1 MSMPLP
7 LPIADESQ
15 LERRQKG
22 TPETEQQAGKFK
34 IESEVARATFEI
46 AEDIGERLAH
56 ERQESSDRCLCF
68 IAAIKDAIK
77 DSSLITEQPSE
88 GGLKRKFQEIV
99 DPPGLMGKI
108 SKIAWDWQN
117 SETNASR
124 TFSSKLCLM
133 KDELLAWVRAT
144 EISKLGVIDVADS
157 ISQLPVSPAAR
168 VLEEDDVEPG
178 VPGLRRAL
186 SRTGSNLSEIA
197 AAEASSVAE
206 ASTDAYLGADSVYAD
221 SAAADLA
228 HQAEPAE
235 GTAASSQ
242 PKEQLSQT
250 KPLEDKQNSQ
260 VR

>member
-22 TPETEQQAGKFK
+22 TPETEQQADKFK

-117 SETNASR
+117 SETHASR

-133 KDELLAWVRAT
+133 KDELLAWVQAT
-144 EISKLGVIDVADS
+144 VIDVAV
-157 ISQLPVSPAAR
+157 ISQLPVSLAAR

-206 ASTDAYLGADSVYAD
+206 ASTDAYLGADSAYAD